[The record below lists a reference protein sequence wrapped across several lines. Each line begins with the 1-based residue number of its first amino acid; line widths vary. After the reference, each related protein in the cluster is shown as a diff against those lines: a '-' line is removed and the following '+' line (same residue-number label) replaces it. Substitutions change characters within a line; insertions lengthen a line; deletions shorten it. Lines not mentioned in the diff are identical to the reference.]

1 MTWSLRY
8 KNYFK
13 RLKRNMLKFY
23 QLMSEIEWSLFF
35 FCVIFLLLQ
44 IIASECHLYDQK
56 LNVIAKWCHLIVLG
70 STITCLAAI
79 AWKTNSSLSLEKVQV
94 EPPKVGEV
102 RIKVN
107 LNLWTCTCEG
117 KCREILFHVSSC
129 SQCSSTPTT
138 DTETASPYPCLYAF
152 WLNSR
157 QSSNTVAMVPEMFHF
172 YDQYKWT
179 ESIHKQENLGY

>member
-23 QLMSEIEWSLFF
+23 QLMSEIAMISFLFL
-35 FCVIFLLLQ
+35 CDFL
-44 IIASECHLYDQK
+44 IATNYSKCHLYHQK
-56 LNVIAKWCHLIVLG
+56 LNVITKWCYLIVLG

-94 EPPKVGEV
+94 EPPKAGEV